1 MFSEP
6 IAMPLHLITICIGFL
21 IAFGLQQLV
30 ELFLRRRRSRKQQ
43 QAEEESAVL
52 PPSDKPP
59 SVD

>member
-1 MFSEP
+1 
-6 IAMPLHLITICIGFL
+6 MPLHLITICIGFL

>member
-6 IAMPLHLITICIGFL
+6 IAMPLHLVTICIGFL

-43 QAEEESAVL
+43 QAE
-52 PPSDKPP
+52 DKPR
-59 SVD
+59 SED